1 MVNKLQLEVKQDT
14 PLTKHLKAIIEG
26 AEKKESWITLSD
38 FAGYV
43 RLFQC
48 YYDPI
53 INVKLN
59 EDDEFYHLSFV
70 EDKKFVAAIKSA
82 KDENKQNTCL
92 PVHQYLKAS

>member
-1 MVNKLQLEVKQDT
+1 MANKLQLEVKQDT

-48 YYDPI
+48 YYDPA
-53 INVKLN
+53 INVKIN
-59 EDDEFYHLSFV
+59 EDNEFFHLSFM
-70 EDKKFVAAIKSA
+70 ERGRFVAAIKSL
-82 KDENKQNTCL
+82 KEDNNQDTCL
-92 PVHQYLKAS
+92 PVHQFLKAI